1 MRFNIRAKVFILALV
16 PPALIAIFLTWFNF
30 QQSNNIGDA
39 AVEQFTEQMQKD
51 ARNSLSNYLALA
63 RSSIKH
69 LVNDPSLGTL
79 AERQARAKQII
90 EQLRFDDSGDTG
102 YLFVYDSDGINVV
115 HGVNP
120 SLNGRDLYDFQDP
133 NGVYLIRDLIK
144 AAKNGGGYVAYD
156 WQNNSKRVAPKLGYA
171 EYIEAWD
178 WVIGTGFWVEGLQ
191 QRAAALEGNVQKSIA
206 EALWQTL
213 LASIIALLITAF
225 IALAV
230 VRSITRPLAKALAA
244 MDEIATGDGDLTRR
258 LATDSHDEL
267 ADLGAAFNRFGDQ
280 VSDLIVRV
288 RESASMV
295 NDSTQQL
302 SSVLQQAQDGV
313 GEQQLES
320 EQVATAINELAAAS
334 QQVAASASEASGAA
348 ENAEKL
354 VYDAS
359 SLLKQAVN
367 VIHGLADKVERG
379 SHSVDNLANQSA
391 QIGGVLDVIRSIA
404 DQTNLLALNAAIES
418 ARAGEAGRGFA
429 VVADEVRTLAKRTQ
443 DSTHEIEQMID
454 QLQLSS
460 NEVSDV
466 MGAIREGSSQS
477 VERAGE
483 VEQSL
488 KQVLDAVNT
497 INSQNAQIATAAEE
511 QTSVSQTI
519 DQNMSTIVEIAERTA
534 RGTREA
540 GDTMGELTDTA
551 QRLEQ
556 LVKRYKV
563 D

>member
-16 PPALIAIFLTWFNF
+16 PPAVIAIFLTWFNF
-30 QQSNNIGDA
+30 QQSNNIGES
-39 AVEQFTEQMQKD
+39 AVDQFTDQMQQD
-51 ARNSLSNYLALA
+51 ARNSLSNYLSLA
-63 RSSIKH
+63 QSAISH

-79 AERQARAKQII
+79 EERQARARKII
-90 EQLRFDDSGDTG
+90 EQLRFDDSGDVG
-102 YLFVYDSDGINVV
+102 YLFVYDSNGISVA
-115 HGVNP
+115 HGVNQ
-120 SLNGRDLYDFQDP
+120 SLRGRDLYDFQDP
-133 NGVYLIRDLIK
+133 NGVYLIRDLIG
-144 AAKNGGGYVAYD
+144 AAKGGGGYVAYD
-156 WQNNSKRVAPKLGYA
+156 WQNNNKQVAPKLGYA
-171 EYIEAWD
+171 EYIEEWD
-178 WVIGTGFWVEGLQ
+178 WVIGTGFWIEGLEQ
-191 QRAAALEGNVQKSIA
+191 KAIALENSVQESITD
-206 EALWQTL
+206 ALWQTL
-213 LASIIALLITAF
+213 LASFIALMITAF
-225 IALAV
+225 VALVV

-258 LATDSHDEL
+258 LATDSNDEL

-288 RESASMV
+288 RESASLV
-295 NDSTQQL
+295 NQSTQNL

-359 SLLKQAVN
+359 NLLKQAVN
-367 VIHGLADKVERG
+367 VINGLADKVESG

-391 QIGGVLDVIRSIA
+391 KIGGVLDVIRAIA

-488 KQVLDAVNT
+488 KQVLEAVNT

-534 RGTREA
+534 QGTREA

-556 LVKRYKV
+556 LVKRYKI

>member
-16 PPALIAIFLTWFNF
+16 PPAVIAIFLTWFNF
-30 QQSNNIGDA
+30 QQSNNIGES
-39 AVEQFTEQMQKD
+39 AVDQFTDQMQQD
-51 ARNSLSNYLALA
+51 ARNSLSNYLSLA
-63 RSSIKH
+63 QSAISH

-79 AERQARAKQII
+79 EERQARARKII
-90 EQLRFDDSGDTG
+90 EQLRFDDSGDVG
-102 YLFVYDSDGINVV
+102 YLFVYDSNGISVA
-115 HGVNP
+115 HGVNQ
-120 SLNGRDLYDFQDP
+120 SLRGRDLYDFQDP
-133 NGVYLIRDLIK
+133 NGVYLIRDLIG
-144 AAKNGGGYVAYD
+144 AAKGGGGYVAYD
-156 WQNNSKRVAPKLGYA
+156 WQNNNKQVAPKLGYA
-171 EYIEAWD
+171 EYIEEWD
-178 WVIGTGFWVEGLQ
+178 WVIGTGFWIEGLEQ
-191 QRAAALEGNVQKSIA
+191 KAIALENSVQESITD
-206 EALWQTL
+206 ALWQTL
-213 LASIIALLITAF
+213 LASFIALMITAF
-225 IALAV
+225 VALVV

-258 LATDSHDEL
+258 LATDSNDEL

-288 RESASMV
+288 RESASLV
-295 NDSTQQL
+295 NQSTQNL

-359 SLLKQAVN
+359 NLLKQAVN
-367 VIHGLADKVERG
+367 VINGLADKVESG

-391 QIGGVLDVIRSIA
+391 KIGGVLDVIRAIA

-534 RGTREA
+534 QGTREA

-556 LVKRYKV
+556 LVKRYKI

>member
-1 MRFNIRAKVFILALV
+1 MRFNIRAKVFVLALV
-16 PPALIAIFLTWFNF
+16 PPAVIAIFLTWFNF
-30 QQSNNIGDA
+30 QQSNHIGDS
-39 AVEQFTEQMQKD
+39 AVEQFTDQMQQD
-51 ARNSLSNYLALA
+51 ARNSLSNYLSLA
-63 RSSIKH
+63 RSAISH
-69 LVNDPSLGTL
+69 LVDDPSLGTL
-79 AERQARAKQII
+79 AERQARARKII
-90 EQLRFDDSGDTG
+90 EQLRFDDSGDVG
-102 YLFVYDSDGINVV
+102 YLFVYDSDGVSV
-115 HGVNP
+115 AHGVNQ
-120 SLNGRDLYDFQDP
+120 SLRGRNLYDFQDP

-144 AAKNGGGYVAYD
+144 AAKGGGGYVAYD
-156 WQNNSKRVAPKLGYA
+156 WQNNNKQVAPKLGYA
-171 EYIEAWD
+171 EYIEEWD
-178 WVIGTGFWVEGLQ
+178 WVIGTGFWIEGLEQ
-191 QRAAALEGNVQKSIA
+191 KAAALEGSVQESITH
-206 EALWQTL
+206 ALWQTL
-213 LASIIALLITAF
+213 LASFIALMITAF
-225 IALAV
+225 VALVV

-258 LATDSHDEL
+258 LATDSNDEL

-295 NDSTQQL
+295 NHSTRNL

-359 SLLKQAVN
+359 NLLKQAVN
-367 VIHGLADKVERG
+367 VINGLAGKVESG
-379 SHSVDNLANQSA
+379 SQSVDNLANQSA
-391 QIGGVLDVIRSIA
+391 KIGGVLDVIRSIA

-534 RGTREA
+534 QGTREA

-556 LVKRYKV
+556 LVKRYKI